1 MSRAKRL
8 KFVNGEFV
16 IFLNVGGFHERLGL
30 NVHVFWDVIVLSRD
44 EDSEI
49 ICVGN
54 MVSVGCKK

>member
-1 MSRAKRL
+1 M

-30 NVHVFWDVIVLSRD
+30 DVHVFWDIIVLSRD
-44 EDSEI
+44 EDGEI
-49 ICVGN
+49 ICVWN